1 MPKTTKWSEVR
12 QGVVDRPGAE
22 ERLVELRK
30 ETLAE
35 IGLFELRRKRD
46 LSQKVLADRLGVS
59 QPTVSQLERAKDA
72 RISTLADYVEG
83 LGGHLRIVAEF
94 PEENVSYPLA
104 IGTDGQVGID
114 A

>member
-1 MPKTTKWSEVR
+1 MTKTTKWSEIR

-22 ERLVELRK
+22 ERLAELRK

-59 QPTVSQLERAKDA
+59 QPTISQLERAKDA
-72 RISTLADYVEG
+72 RLSTLNDYVEG
-83 LGGHLRIVAEF
+83 LGGQLRIVAEF
-94 PEENVSYPLA
+94 ADEGVSYPLS
-104 IGTDGQVGID
+104 IGADGQVGID